1 MMLPNTLSSKSP
13 MPAAM
18 PSATATMTPGEVG
31 DDGLTHADYNLQPLL
46 VKSLDHYVIPVDE
59 SELERFHIR

>member
-1 MMLPNTLSSKSP
+1 MMFSNTLSSKPPIS
-13 MPAAM
+13 AAM

-31 DDGLTHADYNLQPLL
+31 DDNLTHADYNLQPLL

-59 SELERFHIR
+59 SERFHIR